1 MLYVLKMAFGTIN
14 ELKFPLGPIVL
25 CLWEQA
31 GEEEDGAATG
41 GLSFQKRERGCV
53 LKMPISFD
61 QT

>member
-1 MLYVLKMAFGTIN
+1 MAFGTIN
-14 ELKFPLGPIVL
+14 ELKFPLGPLVL